1 MMDEAKGLRQRGIKW
16 AIALSCALSIGCSEV
31 KTEITIPATPT
42 QVWKVLV
49 DTKGYKD
56 WNPTWRPKEGSL
68 QQGAYIK
75 YDFTQPGEEPIEMR
89 FIVRKSERPARI
101 EQSAGTAGLFTN
113 EHLWLLEEVD
123 EGTRVTQMES
133 FSGILVL
140 FSDLAWV
147 EEAYSRVN
155 EGLKAEVLRRLTP
168 KDNPE

>member
-1 MMDEAKGLRQRGIKW
+1 MIVEAKGLKQCVIEW
-16 AIALSCALSIGCSEV
+16 AIVLSCAMSIGCSEV

-42 QVWKVLV
+42 EVWKVLV

-68 QQGAYIK
+68 QQGAYVK
-75 YDFTQPGEEPIEMR
+75 YDYTQPGEEPIEMR
-89 FIVRKSERPARI
+89 FIVGKSERPTRI
-101 EQSAGTAGLFTN
+101 EQSAGTSGLFTN

-123 EGTRVTQMES
+123 EGTRVTQMEA

-155 EGLKAEVLRRLTP
+155 EGLKAEVVRRVKS

>member
-1 MMDEAKGLRQRGIKW
+1 MMDEAKGLKQRFIEC
-16 AIALSCALSIGCSEV
+16 AIVLSCAITIGCSEV

-42 QVWKVLV
+42 EVWKVLV

-75 YDFTQPGEEPIEMR
+75 YDYTQPDEEPIEMR
-89 FIVRKSERPARI
+89 FIVGRSERPVRI
-101 EQSAGTAGLFTN
+101 EQSAGTSGLFTN

-123 EGTRVTQMES
+123 EGTRVTQVEA

-147 EEAYSRVN
+147 EEAYQKVN
-155 EGLKAEVLRRLTP
+155 EGLRIEVMRRVRSDENP
-168 KDNPE
+168 K